1 MGEVARWTLIA
12 VVVLLAF
19 IGFLHLTRGT
29 AVKHV
34 RGVGADGAPVA
45 VSEPEFPLSVAM
57 LTGASLLSG
66 NRVEVA
72 LNGDGNVRRLWQD
85 LRSARRSITLQLY
98 YGHPGRMGDTLRD
111 ILIERTRAG
120 VRVFLLYD
128 AFGSQDIPRDHL
140 SALRASGVSVE
151 AFRPLRLSTL
161 HLFQNRSHVRGI
173 VVDGRIGWT
182 GGFGIDDKW
191 LGDGHSPSSWRE
203 TNVRFEGP
211 AVRQLQATF
220 AGSWAEATRILVHWS
235 RHG

>member
-12 VVVLLAF
+12 VIVLLAF

-57 LTGASLLSG
+57 LTGASLAIREPRRG
-66 NRVEVA
+66 GAKWRRTYE
-72 LNGDGNVRRLWQD
+72 RLWQD

-128 AFGSQDIPRDHL
+128 AFRITGHSARPPVSLARQRCLRRGVPSTAPVDAAPVPESIARPRH
-140 SALRASGVSVE
+140 R
-151 AFRPLRLSTL
+151 RRWPHRL
-161 HLFQNRSHVRGI
+161 
-173 VVDGRIGWT
+173 DGRIR
-182 GGFGIDDKW
+182 D
-191 LGDGHSPSSWRE
+191 R
-203 TNVRFEGP
+203 
-211 AVRQLQATF
+211 
-220 AGSWAEATRILVHWS
+220 
-235 RHG
+235 

>member
-1 MGEVARWTLIA
+1 MIGAQQRSRVGEVACWTLIA

-66 NRVEVA
+66 NRIEVT
-72 LNGDGNVRRLWQD
+72 LNGDGTYERLWQD

-111 ILIERTRAG
+111 ILIQRTRAG
-120 VRVFLLYD
+120 VRV
-128 AFGSQDIPRDHL
+128 
-140 SALRASGVSVE
+140 
-151 AFRPLRLSTL
+151 
-161 HLFQNRSHVRGI
+161 
-173 VVDGRIGWT
+173 
-182 GGFGIDDKW
+182 
-191 LGDGHSPSSWRE
+191 
-203 TNVRFEGP
+203 
-211 AVRQLQATF
+211 
-220 AGSWAEATRILVHWS
+220 
-235 RHG
+235 